1 MNYKLLICASVF
13 GFLVTGCQEPVQ
25 KPVAGTAATSSSTA
39 SSSVPVSFPCLN
51 SPAVN
56 YNTPGDTP
64 ITSQDGVNC
73 FAWQTFIGLNWL
85 ADSNNPGEPDKN
97 AAASN
102 FGEPGLQQPLVWE
115 TYANTK
121 SIFRANAQPPLPW
134 GQQPDAP
141 ASCKKLS
148 QQLGLRVMQASR
160 MPGSFDMSKEASQ
173 AFPGNN
179 PNWLADKNG
188 NLVYYEILVGKDE
201 YDYINTNGL
210 YDASLQAAHIKQRKN
225 IAIPM
230 GHDNVQGGLEIK
242 AAWLS
247 VSDPTNPKWK
257 KYKTSTA
264 VIYDPVSLN
273 CHTSTIA
280 LVGMHIIH
288 KTASQPQWIWATFEH
303 KDNAP
308 DTASIKSDGT
318 VDGDYTFYNNTC
330 TVKQVPAGCK
340 TKTTNG
346 IAATQTSC
354 DVNVSPAYYLDT
366 SGNCPAYPI
375 QVSRDFAIKDSTSN
389 HVASLNKA
397 AQQMI
402 VNANADSVFANYQLV
417 NVLWSSAAVNDN
429 APPGNP
435 PLQPLSISGETPSL
449 STVPVANTMLET
461 YAQGFNCLSCHA
473 HASVARGAKAQLGGK
488 AYAADYSFI
497 FGFANLPPPT
507 SSAAAASSAGSASSI
522 AQ

>member
-1 MNYKLLICASVF
+1 MNHKLLTVIPALLM
-13 GFLVTGCQEPVQ
+13 LVTGCQEPVQ
-25 KPVAGTAATSSSTA
+25 KSSVATVASPATGAA
-39 SSSVPVSFPCLN
+39 SSSAPVSFPCLN
-51 SPAVN
+51 APAVN

-73 FAWQTFIGLNWL
+73 FAWQTFIGLSWPV
-85 ADSNNPGEPDKN
+85 DVSQPGQPDKS
-97 AAASN
+97 ASASN
-102 FGEPGLQQPLVWE
+102 FGEPGVQQTSVWE

-134 GQQPDAP
+134 GQQPEVP
-141 ASCKKLS
+141 SSCKKMA
-148 QQLGLRVMQASR
+148 QQLGVRVMQASR
-160 MPGSFDMSKEASQ
+160 IPGSFNMSKEASQ

-188 NLVYYEILVGKDE
+188 NLVYYEILVGRDE
-201 YDYINTNGL
+201 YNYINSNGL
-210 YDASLQAAHIKQRKN
+210 YNANLQAEHIKQHQN
-225 IAIPM
+225 IAMPM
-230 GHDNVQGGLEIK
+230 GYDNVQGGLEIK

-247 VSDPTNPKWK
+247 VGDPENPKWK

-264 VIYDPVSLN
+264 IIYDPASLACN
-273 CHTSTIA
+273 TSVIA

-308 DTASIKSDGT
+308 DTATVKSDGT

-330 TVKQVPAGCK
+330 SVNAVPAGCK
-340 TKTTNG
+340 PKTTNG
-346 IAATQTSC
+346 IAVTQTSC
-354 DVNVSPAYYLDT
+354 EANVSPAYYLDT
-366 SGNCPAYPI
+366 SGNCSAYPI
-375 QVSRDFAIKDSTSN
+375 RVSRDFAIKDSTDN

-402 VNANADSVFANYQLV
+402 ANANADSVFTNYQLV

-429 APPGNP
+429 VPPGNP
-435 PLQPLSISGETPSL
+435 PLTPLSTSGETPSL
-449 STVPVANTMLET
+449 NTVPVANTMLET

-473 HASVARGAKAQLGGK
+473 YASVARDAQLQLGGK
-488 AYAADYSFI
+488 AYATDYSFI
-497 FGFANLPPPT
+497 FSFANKPVT
-507 SSAAAASSAGSASSI
+507 SK
-522 AQ
+522 

>member
-1 MNYKLLICASVF
+1 MKHKLLIFVPAF
-13 GFLVTGCQEPVQ
+13 FLLMAGCQEPVQ
-25 KPVAGTAATSSSTA
+25 KSSDAVATSPIIGA
-39 SSSVPVSFPCLN
+39 SSSAPINFPCLN
-51 SPAVN
+51 KPAVN

-73 FAWQTFIGLNWL
+73 FAWQTFIGLNWPVD
-85 ADSNNPGEPDKN
+85 ANNPGEPDKS
-97 AAASN
+97 ASASN

-134 GQQPDAP
+134 GQQPEVP
-141 ASCKKLS
+141 SSCQQMA
-148 QQLGLRVMQASR
+148 QQLGVRVMQASR
-160 MPGSFDMSKEASQ
+160 MSGSFNMSKEASQ

-188 NLVYYEILVGKDE
+188 NLVYYEILIGKDE
-201 YDYINTNGL
+201 YEYINANGL
-210 YDASLQAAHIKQRKN
+210 YNANMQAEHIKQHKN
-225 IAIPM
+225 IAMPL

-247 VSDPTNPKWK
+247 VSDPENSKWK
-257 KYKTSTA
+257 HYKTSTA
-264 VIYDPVSLN
+264 VIYDPATLE
-273 CHTSTIA
+273 CHTSTMA

-308 DTASIKSDGT
+308 DTASIKTNGS
-318 VDGDYTFYNNTC
+318 VDGDYTFYSDSC
-330 TVKQVPAGCK
+330 SVKQVPASCK
-340 TKTTNG
+340 PKTIDG
-346 IAATQTSC
+346 AAVTQTSC
-354 DVNVSPAYYLDT
+354 EVNVSPAYYLDG

-375 QVSRDFAIKDSTSN
+375 QVSRDFAIKDSTDN

-402 VNANADSVFANYQLV
+402 ANANADSVFANYQLV

-429 APPGNP
+429 VPPGNP
-435 PLQPLSISGETPSL
+435 PLTPLSTSGETPSL
-449 STVPVANTMLET
+449 NTVPVANTMLET

-473 HASVARGAKAQLGGK
+473 YASVARDAKAQLGGK
-488 AYAADYSFI
+488 AYATDYSFI
-497 FGFANLPPPT
+497 FGLANIPATTKP
-507 SSAAAASSAGSASSI
+507 AATK
-522 AQ
+522 